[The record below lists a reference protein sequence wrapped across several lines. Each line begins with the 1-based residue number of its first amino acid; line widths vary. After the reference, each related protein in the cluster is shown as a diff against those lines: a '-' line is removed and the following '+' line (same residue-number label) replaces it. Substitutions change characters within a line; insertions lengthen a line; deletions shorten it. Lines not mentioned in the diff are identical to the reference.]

1 MQVFLTCS
9 APVDCGECVS
19 FNERD
24 VYTIPLNMH
33 QGRGDQT
40 KHTLLWESNFL
51 LFKGN
56 CTPSIS
62 PWLFFLLFFF
72 FGKKNK
78 NCWGMQGERLVF
90 GRAGHTVE
98 SGPLSSYT
106 LAVRIKHFFH
116 AWNSVVYIRVAL
128 HRSQN

>member
-62 PWLFFLLFFF
+62 PWLFFLLFFLE
-72 FGKKNK
+72 K
-78 NCWGMQGERLVF
+78 
-90 GRAGHTVE
+90 
-98 SGPLSSYT
+98 
-106 LAVRIKHFFH
+106 RIKT
-116 AWNSVVYIRVAL
+116 AGECKERDEYSVGQDTLWNRVL
-128 HRSQN
+128 